1 MPDSIR
7 ELLQG
12 IADDEPGPSRDL
24 AAGAYKRA
32 RSIGRRRFA
41 TVAVSAVT
49 SLAMASAATAAIVNG
64 NRVEETPPADDP
76 TVTESPTDPVTTT
89 DEETVEETNGA
100 VGCGAAD
107 DWNGWGASDSMGDL
121 DSLPDTL
128 VFEVRQDGA
137 SSNPALVQFDGTEPS
152 TLIDDGVYQPAP
164 DGSRFTVGG
173 ADACAGTIATFT
185 GEKLDGLGIYTMYCK
200 PAWSPDSDRVVLYD
214 ADPEKHAAYLL
225 DVANGGVT
233 EVPEEVGCSPKWSAD
248 GEFLVSADGSV
259 AMRPDGSGRVDLAGA
274 ASWNEDPEFTG
285 LSSIS
290 ADLSR
295 ACLQFDEGEGSDSGH
310 IDANRCDRY
319 VDTETGDELEKPAE
333 AQNPNIVFLADGSMI
348 VCDDQYGQIVLT
360 LLDADGA
367 VADSRTLPGQSS
379 GGTFLRGYF
388 TG

>member
-32 RSIGRRRFA
+32 RNIGRRRFA
-41 TVAVSAVT
+41 TVAVSAVA

-64 NRVEETPPADDP
+64 NRTDETPPADDP
-76 TVTESPTDPVTTT
+76 TVTESPTDPETTAEET
-89 DEETVEETNGA
+89 DENASA

-107 DWNGWGASDSMGDL
+107 DWSGWGASDSMADL
-121 DSLPDTL
+121 DSLPETL

-137 SSNPALVQFDGTEPS
+137 SSNPALVQFDGTEPM
-152 TLIDDGVYQPAP
+152 TLIADGVYQLAP

-173 ADACAGTIATFT
+173 PDACAGTIATFT
-185 GEKLDGLGIYTMYCK
+185 GEKLDGLGIYTQFCK
-200 PAWSPDSDRVVLYD
+200 PSWSPDSDRVVLND

-225 DVANGGVT
+225 DVANGDVT

-248 GEFLVSADGSV
+248 GEFLVSADGGV

-274 ASWNEDPEFTG
+274 ASWTEDPEFTG
-285 LSSIS
+285 VSSIS

-295 ACLQFDEGEGSDSGH
+295 ACLQFDQDEGSDSGH
-310 IDANRCDRY
+310 VDTNRCDRY
-319 VDTETGDELEKPAE
+319 VDTETGDELDMPAD

-360 LLDADGA
+360 LVDADGT
-367 VADSRTLPGQSS
+367 VSDSRTLPGQSS